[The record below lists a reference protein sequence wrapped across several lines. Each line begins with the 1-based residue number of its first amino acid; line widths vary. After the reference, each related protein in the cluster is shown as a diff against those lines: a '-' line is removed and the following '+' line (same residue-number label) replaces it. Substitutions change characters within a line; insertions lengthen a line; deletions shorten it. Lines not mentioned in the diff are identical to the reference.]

1 MEKILVAIDVSQIN
15 TNVLDFAC
23 YIAKLTNSKLI
34 GVFVEDGEA
43 AKAPVTEYVSESG
56 SGMLPGTKEQVN
68 QYDKN
73 IHLFTELCRK
83 KQTNCS
89 VHFDQ
94 GLPVTG
100 VTKESRFAD
109 LLIVDPEMS
118 LRSKKEGTPTHFIKE
133 VLAKSECPVVI
144 APFNFNPI
152 DEIVFAYDGGQSAV
166 FAIKQFTYLFP
177 EFTDKKVTLVQVNEK
192 EDQPIVERERVG
204 ELLQMHYSAIG
215 YHHLYGNAG
224 NELYSYLRAKKN
236 VFVVMGAFG
245 RSMLSDFFKH
255 STAELIVETIN
266 LPVFIA
272 HHQV

>member
-1 MEKILVAIDVSQIN
+1 MEKILVAIDASQVN
-15 TNVLDFAC
+15 TNTLDFAC
-23 YIAKLTNSKLI
+23 YMAKLTNSKLI
-34 GVFVEDGEA
+34 GIFLEDGEA
-43 AKAPVTEYVSESG
+43 AKAPVTEFVSERA
-56 SGMLPGTKEQVN
+56 SGMLPGTKEQAN

-73 IHLFTELCRK
+73 IHLFTDVCRK

-89 VHFDQ
+89 IHFDQ

-100 VTKESRFAD
+100 IIKESRFAD

-118 LRSKKEGTPTHFIKE
+118 LRSKKEGAPTAFIKE

-144 APFNFNPI
+144 APYSFNTI
-152 DEIVFAYDGGQSAV
+152 DEIVFAYDGSQSAV

-177 EFTDKKVTLVQVNEK
+177 ELTDKKITILQVNEK
-192 EDQPIVERERVG
+192 DNQPIVERDRVG

-215 YHHLYGNAG
+215 YHRLYGNAG
-224 NELYSYLRAKKN
+224 NELYAYLRAKKN

-245 RSMLSDFFKH
+245 RSMFSDFFKH

-272 HHQV
+272 HH

>member
-1 MEKILVAIDVSQIN
+1 MEKILMAIDANQIN
-15 TNVLDFAC
+15 LNALDFAC
-23 YIAKLTNSKLI
+23 YMAKLTNSKLI
-34 GVFVEDGEA
+34 GVFLEDREA
-43 AKAPVTEYVSESG
+43 AKAPVTETVSERAG
-56 SGMLPGTKEQVN
+56 GMLPGTKEQVN

-73 IHLFTELCRK
+73 IHLFTVECRK
-83 KQTNCS
+83 KQTRCS
-89 VHFDQ
+89 IHFDE

-100 VTKESRFAD
+100 LIKETRFAD

-118 LRSKKEGTPTHFIKE
+118 LRSKKERTPTVFIKD

-144 APFNFNPI
+144 APFNFSGI
-152 DEIVFAYDGGQSAV
+152 DEIVFAYDGSQSAV
-166 FAIKQFTYLFP
+166 FAIKHFTYLFP
-177 EFTDKKVTLVQVNEK
+177 ELTDKKITILQVNEK
-192 EDQPIVERERVG
+192 DDRPIVERERIG

-215 YHHLYGNAG
+215 FHRLNGNAG
-224 NELYSYLRAKKN
+224 NELYGYLRAKKN

-272 HHQV
+272 HH